1 MKFCE
6 KCNGIAKIMKENDRT
21 FLKCMNCGFSKEISE
36 GESLVTKEKIK
47 KRRRECAFIKDENP
61 AATFPHKC
69 SKCGYDKAELIEK
82 GVMVSDEDYAY
93 FFRCGKCG
101 HVEKGHVRA
110 T

>member
-1 MKFCE
+1 
-6 KCNGIAKIMKENDRT
+6 
-21 FLKCMNCGFSKEISE
+21 MNCGFSKEI
-36 GESLVTKEKIK
+36 GEEDYLVTKEKIK
-47 KRRRECAFIKDENP
+47 GKKIRHGIIKDENP

-69 SKCGYDKAELIEK
+69 SKCGYEKAELIEK